1 MTTAAAMRRGWWGR
15 SLVLVM
21 VLVAAGLGCCVFDG
35 DDHGGQGPSLDLCI
49 VVLNVS
55 FASALLAGLLLEGW
69 AADSPTVPVL
79 SAWTTVLPPPP
90 RSL

>member
-21 VLVAAGLGCCVFDG
+21 VLVAVALGFCVFDG
-35 DDHGGQGPSLDLCI
+35 ADHDGQGTSPDLC
-49 VVLNVS
+49 LGLLSVS
-55 FASALLAGLLLEGW
+55 FGASLLVGPLLEGW
-69 AADSPTVPVL
+69 ATDTPMVPFRT
-79 SAWTTVLPPPP
+79 AWTTVLAPPP

>member
-1 MTTAAAMRRGWWGR
+1 MTTAAAMSRAWWGR

-35 DDHGGQGPSLDLCI
+35 DHHGGQGPALDLCV

-55 FASALLAGLLLEGW
+55 FASALVAGLLLEGW
-69 AADSPTVPVL
+69 AADRPTVPVR
-79 SAWTTVLPPPP
+79 SAWVTVLAPPP